1 MEIVIK
7 VPNGIDND
15 IVRIVKEN
23 ANALNFDHAEFEDE
37 WARSNAQ
44 IQKDQ
49 DTRYCCYRL
58 IAGWAHQFLV
68 LTPITLKVTS

>member
-1 MEIVIK
+1 MEIEIK

-23 ANALNFDHAEFEDE
+23 ANTLNFDHAEFEDE

-44 IQKDQ
+44 IQ
-49 DTRYCCYRL
+49 
-58 IAGWAHQFLV
+58 
-68 LTPITLKVTS
+68 ITDINMVGH